1 VESSHT
7 TIAAISVLQDN
18 WWAIALRG
26 VVGILIGIVAFF
38 LPGPTLVALVWLFG
52 AYAILDGLFSLA
64 TVWRRGRTRPWW
76 AMVFEGLLGLGAG
89 TISFVWPG
97 ITAMALVYLIA
108 AWAFVTGILEIV
120 AAIRL
125 RREIEGEWLLALTGV
140 LSLILAVLFAM
151 APDAGAVALIWL
163 WGAYAAAFGVLL
175 VWLGFRL
182 RGRQEARKTKTARA
196 AA

>member
-1 VESSHT
+1 
-7 TIAAISVLQDN
+7 
-18 WWAIALRG
+18 
-26 VVGILIGIVAFF
+26 
-38 LPGPTLVALVWLFG
+38 
-52 AYAILDGLFSLA
+52 
-64 TVWRRGRTRPWW
+64 
-76 AMVFEGLLGLGAG
+76 MVFEGLLGLGAG

-125 RREIEGEWLLALTGV
+125 RKEIEGEWLLALTGV
-140 LSLILAVLFAM
+140 LSLVLAVLFAM

-182 RGRQEARKTKTARA
+182 RGRQEARKTTARSPGGQENENCA
-196 AA
+196 GCSLSECIVACLNDQDSVQALAGSRPMKWYSAKTRPPVERVCISGTGSCPMPKRPPFGVHLVGR

>member
-1 VESSHT
+1 
-7 TIAAISVLQDN
+7 
-18 WWAIALRG
+18 
-26 VVGILIGIVAFF
+26 
-38 LPGPTLVALVWLFG
+38 
-52 AYAILDGLFSLA
+52 
-64 TVWRRGRTRPWW
+64 
-76 AMVFEGLLGLGAG
+76 MVFEGLLGLGAG
-89 TISFVWPG
+89 TASFVWPG

-125 RREIEGEWLLALTGV
+125 RKEIEGEWLLALTGV
-140 LSLILAVLFAM
+140 LSLVLAVLFAM

-182 RGRQEARKTKTARA
+182 RGRQEARKTKTAQA

>member
-1 VESSHT
+1 
-7 TIAAISVLQDN
+7 
-18 WWAIALRG
+18 LRG
-26 VVGILIGIVAFF
+26 VVGILIGIVAFL

-125 RREIEGEWLLALTGV
+125 RKEIEGEWLLALTGV

-182 RGRQEARKTKTARA
+182 RGRQEARKTKTAQA